1 MSVPATFTSLVGS
14 WKGTYALYF
23 EPGPPVS
30 TSPSTVTVELL
41 GNARFLCLRYTW
53 IYEDKPQEGAL
64 IVGQEKG
71 DDGGEGV
78 VRATF
83 IDSWHNGD
91 RMMICTGTVTAQG
104 GIDVKGTYPAPPGP
118 DWGWRTTLAAGADGH
133 LRMTMFNV
141 EPDGS
146 ETLAVELPL
155 RRA

>member
-1 MSVPATFTSLVGS
+1 MSIPPALASLTGS

-41 GNARFLCLRYTW
+41 GNGRFLCLRYTW
-53 IYEDKPQEGAL
+53 IYEEKPQEGAL
-64 IVGQEKG
+64 IFGQEKG
-71 DDGGEGV
+71 AEGAEGV

-91 RMMICTGTVTAQG
+91 KMMICAGAVTAES
-104 GIDVKGTYPAPPGP
+104 GIDVKGTYAAPPGP
-118 DWGWRTTLAAGADGH
+118 DWGWRTTLAPAVDGQ

-141 EPDGS
+141 EPGGA